1 MRRYLFLLVNLFLAI
16 SLYARVEIRGSV
28 SDPDGT
34 PLQGII
40 IRLYD
45 GDKIKAFS
53 NSKKDGAFILKTDTL
68 SLPARITFASKSF
81 AAHEETVYSLS
92 DTLSVILYPQQYE
105 LQEVVVRVPR
115 VRTKGDTITYDVA
128 SYTGNK
134 DRSIEDV
141 IKKLPGI
148 EVSETGQ
155 ISYDGEPIN
164 NFYIEG
170 LNLMGKNYAVASQN
184 IRPQDISSVSIYERH
199 QPKKALKDVE
209 ESKQAALNL
218 KLKKGSMLKPVG
230 YVKAA
235 GGEGDEFLW
244 GGALY
249 TMFISPKNQTIVS
262 AKGNNS
268 GNIYL
273 SGKKAGDKAYPVFSN
288 TPFGYPSISSNRY
301 LRNKSGY
308 FTANTLFK
316 LKEDLTLSAN
326 TSYGI
331 DHDDFDSYSST
342 EYLASNLENPLYS
355 ERVDNGLRKHSVA
368 ASAKVEKNSDKVYVM
383 DKFSFQGKF
392 HNNDY
397 DIFNTSDINQS
408 LNSDNYSFQN
418 DFSTVLNFNKKVF
431 KLNSTTS
438 FSNTPLN
445 RIAAYDPQSGE
456 MSIWQR
462 VTGRSF
468 HNRES
473 TGYSLPISRRSTIG
487 MDLAFNIDHDS
498 FNSLAFKGE
507 ETAGLNDISGH
518 KLILSASPYYK
529 YVIYGK
535 FIFSLT
541 LPIEWR
547 NQKYTDLASGKVYRH
562 DKPYVNANLSMT
574 YKFNQF
580 NDITLEGA
588 WKHDTGDISNFIENP
603 VYTTFRNITT
613 MGNGELKTTLSK
625 SASLNY
631 SRRDIMNGFYL
642 RGMLSYNRSTT
653 NSLPVYDVSQ
663 EGTSSSSL
671 NKQTHTSITNF
682 MGTAIKHL
690 NNIHSRLSL
699 NLTGVWMQRE
709 SMRSSNLIDIKNS
722 SYIVTF
728 TGETDQLND
737 RLSLAANLSYSLNRQ
752 TFGGFMPA
760 NNLSEYSVNGSL
772 SFFPI
777 KKLEIYGKVFYNR
790 SQISEDNYKSNL
802 FVDAGIKYSIR
813 KFDIEL
819 TGRNLTNMKKYEY
832 TIYNALDITTY
843 SYSLRPIEGI
853 LSVRY
858 NF

>member
-1 MRRYLFLLVNLFLAI
+1 
-16 SLYARVEIRGSV
+16 
-28 SDPDGT
+28 
-34 PLQGII
+34 
-40 IRLYD
+40 
-45 GDKIKAFS
+45 
-53 NSKKDGAFILKTDTL
+53 
-68 SLPARITFASKSF
+68 
-81 AAHEETVYSLS
+81 
-92 DTLSVILYPQQYE
+92 
-105 LQEVVVRVPR
+105 
-115 VRTKGDTITYDVA
+115 
-128 SYTGNK
+128 
-134 DRSIEDV
+134 
-141 IKKLPGI
+141 
-148 EVSETGQ
+148 
-155 ISYDGEPIN
+155 
-164 NFYIEG
+164 
-170 LNLMGKNYAVASQN
+170 
-184 IRPQDISSVSIYERH
+184 
-199 QPKKALKDVE
+199 
-209 ESKQAALNL
+209 
-218 KLKKGSMLKPVG
+218 
-230 YVKAA
+230 
-235 GGEGDEFLW
+235 
-244 GGALY
+244 
-249 TMFISPKNQTIVS
+249 
-262 AKGNNS
+262 
-268 GNIYL
+268 
-273 SGKKAGDKAYPVFSN
+273 
-288 TPFGYPSISSNRY
+288 
-301 LRNKSGY
+301 
-308 FTANTLFK
+308 
-316 LKEDLTLSAN
+316 
-326 TSYGI
+326 
-331 DHDDFDSYSST
+331 
-342 EYLASNLENPLYS
+342 
-355 ERVDNGLRKHSVA
+355 
-368 ASAKVEKNSDKVYVM
+368 
-383 DKFSFQGKF
+383 
-392 HNNDY
+392 
-397 DIFNTSDINQS
+397 
-408 LNSDNYSFQN
+408 
-418 DFSTVLNFNKKVF
+418 
-431 KLNSTTS
+431 
-438 FSNTPLN
+438 
-445 RIAAYDPQSGE
+445 
-456 MSIWQR
+456 
-462 VTGRSF
+462 
-468 HNRES
+468 
-473 TGYSLPISRRSTIG
+473 

-518 KLILSASPYYK
+518 KLILSGSPYYK

-843 SYSLRPIEGI
+843 SYSLRPIEGV